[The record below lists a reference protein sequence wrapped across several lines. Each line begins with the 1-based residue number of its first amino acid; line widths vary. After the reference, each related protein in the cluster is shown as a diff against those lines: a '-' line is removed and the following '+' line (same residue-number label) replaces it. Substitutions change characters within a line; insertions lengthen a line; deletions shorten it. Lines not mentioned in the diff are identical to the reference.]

1 MGECS
6 GKHIQNT
13 VCNKYSDMWCIGIT
27 DSPHGSGARKNAGN
41 LSETE
46 RLYHIGLI
54 DIWGNHMADLPK
66 SVVVRL
72 AKQAG
77 AERVSEDA
85 ATALVVKA
93 EDYIKEQA
101 KQGWALALHAKRKT
115 LKAEDLEVAAA
126 PAA

>member
-1 MGECS
+1 
-6 GKHIQNT
+6 
-13 VCNKYSDMWCIGIT
+13 
-27 DSPHGSGARKNAGN
+27 
-41 LSETE
+41 
-46 RLYHIGLI
+46 
-54 DIWGNHMADLPK
+54 MADLPK
-66 SVVVRL
+66 SVVIRL

-85 ATALVVKA
+85 AVALVAKA

-115 LKAEDLEVAAA
+115 LKAEDLVVAA